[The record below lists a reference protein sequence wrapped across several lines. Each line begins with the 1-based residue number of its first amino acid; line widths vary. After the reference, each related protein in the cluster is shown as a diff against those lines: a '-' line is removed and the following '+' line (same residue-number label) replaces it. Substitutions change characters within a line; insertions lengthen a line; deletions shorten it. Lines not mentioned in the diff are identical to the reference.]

1 MAKLLKRTNQQL
13 TLEVTVNI
21 AGSLLEAE
29 EAIQQACNEVG
40 QLATQEAI
48 TDHDTDGS
56 ALMTGSVKWT
66 SKGQTPQTYQTP
78 YGAVHIKRYVY
89 QTSKGGVTWCPL
101 DDRARIIRH
110 ATPRFAKQL
119 TYKYALG
126 NAKAVC
132 GDLQEN
138 HGRQVTKSYVQ
149 NVVDWVGGIAQAK
162 EQEWRYELPKL
173 DSAVATI
180 VLSLDG
186 AHILMQE
193 DGWREAMVGTASLYD
208 FMGERLHTV
217 YLGAAPEYGKAT
229 FKSRFNEEITAL
241 KAAYPDA
248 LYLGIADG
256 AKDNWNFLKPHTDR
270 QLLDFFHVTEYLG
283 KVAYAAYPQKTG
295 KPERERWLADRC
307 HRLKHEAGAADSL
320 INEMTALGRRKK
332 MTHQAREDLNA
343 ALTYFKNHQQ
353 MMSYATHVDEHLPI
367 GSGVTEAACKTLVKQ
382 RLCCSG
388 MRWKHTGAG
397 IVLHLRALVQSNG
410 RWGQFWDKI
419 NQFGAPCLT

>member
-1 MAKLLKRTNQQL
+1 MAKLLKRTKKQL

-21 AGSLLEAE
+21 SGSLLEAE
-29 EAIQQACNEVG
+29 EAIQQACNEIG

-48 TDHDTDGS
+48 TDFDSDGS
-56 ALMTGSVKWT
+56 PLITGSVKWT
-66 SKGQTPQTYQTP
+66 SKGQTRQTYQTP
-78 YGAVHIKRYVY
+78 YGAVQVKRHVY
-89 QTSKGGVTWCPL
+89 QTSKGGQTWCPL

-119 TYKYALG
+119 TYKYALS

-132 GDLQEN
+132 GDLKEN

-149 NVVDWVGGIAQAK
+149 NIVDWVGGIAQAK
-162 EQEWRYELPKL
+162 EQEWIYELPKL
-173 DSAVATI
+173 GHAVSTI

-193 DGWREAMVGTASLYD
+193 DGWREAMVGAASLYSPT
-208 FMGERLHTV
+208 GERLHTI
-217 YLGAAPEYGKAT
+217 YLGAAPEYGKAA
-229 FKSRFNEEITAL
+229 FKARFNKEIATL
-241 KAAYPDA
+241 KATYPDA

-256 AKDNWNFLKPHTDR
+256 AKDNWRFLTPHTDR
-270 QLLDFFHVTEYLG
+270 QMLDFFHVTEYLG

-295 KPERERWLADRC
+295 KPNREQWLSDRC
-307 HRLKHEAGAADSL
+307 HRLKHEVDAAAKL
-320 INEMTALGRRKK
+320 IKEMSALCRKK
-332 MTHQAREDLNA
+332 KLTSQVRDDLNA
-343 ALTYFKNHQQ
+343 ALTYFKNYKH
-353 MMSYATHVDEHLPI
+353 MMNYAHHVDEDLPI

-388 MRWKHTGAG
+388 MRWKNTGAG
-397 IVLHLRALVQSNG
+397 IVLNLRALVQSKG

-419 NQFGAPCLT
+419 NQFGVPCLA